1 LTWSTEFKTPS
12 FIGYNLYFSN
22 NYQVGIMVLVNIER
36 MNKTVESINS
46 THLDPMVTTLEKAI
60 QEMEQVTCL
69 INPEL

>member
-1 LTWSTEFKTPS
+1 
-12 FIGYNLYFSN
+12 
-22 NYQVGIMVLVNIER
+22 MVLVNIER